1 VFFNL
6 QILEFQISELMY
18 LEIVTPEKML
28 YTGEI
33 HLVKLPGSQGS
44 FEVMKDHAA
53 IISTLESGEIKVI
66 SNDGEENFFEIT
78 GGVIEVAKN
87 NVIILATTE

>member
-1 VFFNL
+1 
-6 QILEFQISELMY
+6 MY